1 MCCNG
6 RSLLRICALVGGLM
20 CAGAPLAR
28 AQDGADSEEQNAQR
42 MENELAP
49 SVAAQPEARW
59 GVGLRLRYVTIPRFL
74 LEQFWQE
81 VKSSSTHAGFGLDAV
96 RRRGDFELSF
106 GFEYDNL
113 SGEDGFWL
121 EKGDDAVTPGQTP
134 DFVEF
139 NNFAWLTL
147 DASFVFHK
155 QLTDIF
161 ALRYGGGFGLGLV
174 LGDVRQTDAV
184 CSGRD
189 INEPG
194 VCMIDPNAQQVNDPA
209 DIPPV
214 FPVVNLLV
222 GGQLRPVDQILINF
236 EVGIRTAFYAGTGV
250 QYLF

>member
-6 RSLLRICALVGGLM
+6 RSLLRIGALVGGLM
-20 CAGAPLAR
+20 CAAAPLAR
-28 AQDGADSEEQNAQR
+28 AQDGADDEENAR
-42 MENELAP
+42 RLENELEQSSQAK
-49 SVAAQPEARW
+49 PEVRW
-59 GVGLRLRYVTIPRFL
+59 GVGLRLRYVVIPRFL

-81 VKSSSTHAGFGLDAV
+81 VKSSSTNPGFGVDVV

-106 GFEYDNL
+106 GFEYESL

-121 EKGDDAVTPGQTP
+121 EKGDDAVSPGQTP

-139 NNFAWLTL
+139 NDFAWLTL
-147 DASFVFHK
+147 DASFIFHK
-155 QLTDIF
+155 QLTDML

-184 CSGRD
+184 CSARN
-189 INEPG
+189 INDPG

-209 DIPPV
+209 DTPPV
-214 FPVVNLLV
+214 FPVVNLTL
-222 GGQLRPVDQILINF
+222 GAQFRPVDQILINF
-236 EVGIRTAFYAGTGV
+236 EVGLRTAFYAGTGI